1 MATTTPQQ
9 PAKTPVKKLNFA
21 YPFRKASEAPGD
33 PSADFTDQHE
43 FHRLL
48 RKEPGGAYAVS
59 RKGMWH
65 GGIHITDAGAGA
77 SLDLKHGVRCMAD
90 GEVVAWR
97 VNRTYLTSEIP
108 ERGDKAAFS
117 AQFSAGFA
125 LVRHVMEFPKD
136 NTLTF
141 FSLYMHLQDFASY
154 EADKALPRPSY
165 WTTWLRVT
173 DAAGDKP
180 DVSASGV
187 GAPAEQTGLRV
198 RTSKPG
204 GTILGILPR
213 GAQFS
218 LLKRDGNWGQ
228 IDSVHVSAMVPPKV
242 GGYVAPD
249 AAEKRW
255 IYLGKENGAYV
266 VETVMPDTSLDRVV
280 VPLKPVPIDAG
291 DLIGHIG
298 RFDSLG
304 EQVPARMVHL
314 EMFCD
319 DSIQSFIETSRAWV
333 TEHGA
338 KPKAWEQLGLPADPT
353 ILRIDRRTTLY
364 KNPNQEGQDAPLT
377 DVVQAYTLA
386 ELGQRAEKP
395 YTETSAGS
403 DGEKMR
409 WWKIDS
415 ADVRRQDIT
424 GWVREQNFAGGRI
437 SREFPQKWVD
447 FEILHDPHDS
457 THTIFASTQA
467 YVDYSTGADVPNAGA
482 IDKLNPLM
490 QAVCRQL
497 YATGDG
503 SQAANDLCVAS
514 QDAWAAMRASRLIV
528 KHESEWANP
537 DKWKQLITEIEK
549 KAGPD
554 EAHEAERKRI
564 QTLAWWEAVKEDFPA
579 LPAPQVFHIHP
590 IGMIGNFMNAEDCK
604 CGCCYVS
611 QFSVTKRGPSYGP
624 VYWGNNPLEKSS
636 VLVEL
641 ADSGEITASERR
653 ILVAMSTNEGNLDA
667 VQSYDSEVLTAGAM
681 QKTINPSGEGEFP
694 TQVLKFREDDNA
706 AYRELFEK
714 CGWSVERSGNSARMY
729 YTHHSLTEGKPK
741 TGGDL
746 MDIIRKGCSAQNFGK
761 KIDNIP
767 LASIVRAISDPRF
780 ERRQVI
786 DFLVRLRDRILPF
799 RPNGYQYNI
808 ASYFQSDLGRAT
820 ALDHH
825 VNRPYYVERDIGR
838 SLDRFFANHPNVSR
852 NPAEWGAQRSAHEM
866 KVVEHYGHHR
876 EMAAGV
882 ASPRYVALKNRI
894 G

>member
-21 YPFRKASEAPGD
+21 YPFRKAPEAPGK
-33 PSADFTDQHE
+33 PSADFADQHE

-59 RKGMWH
+59 RKGLWH
-65 GGIHITDAGAGA
+65 GGIHITEAGAGQ
-77 SLDLKHGVRCMAD
+77 SLDLTHGVRCMAD

-97 VNRTYLTSEIP
+97 VNRTYLPSEIP
-108 ERGDKAAFS
+108 EQGDKAAFS
-117 AQFSAGFA
+117 AKFSTGFA

-165 WTTWLRVT
+165 WITWLRVT
-173 DAAGDKP
+173 DVASDKP
-180 DVSASGV
+180 DASASGV

-228 IDSVHVSAMVPPKV
+228 IESVHVSAMVPPKV

-249 AAEKRW
+249 AAEKGW
-255 IYLGKENGAYV
+255 IYLGKESGAYV

-280 VPLKPVPIDAG
+280 APPKPVPVNAG
-291 DLIGHIG
+291 DIIGHIG
-298 RFDSLG
+298 RFDSLS
-304 EQVPARMVHL
+304 ERVPARMVHL
-314 EMFCD
+314 EMFCG

-333 TEHGA
+333 TENGA
-338 KPKAWEQLGLPADPT
+338 KPKAWEQLELPADPT

-364 KNPNQEGQDAPLT
+364 KNPNQQGQDAPLS

-386 ELGQRAEKP
+386 ELGQRNEKP
-395 YTETSAGS
+395 HTETSAGS

-409 WWKIDS
+409 WWKVDS

-437 SREFPQKWVD
+437 SREFAQKWVD

-467 YVDYSTGADVPNAGA
+467 YVDYATGADVPNAGA

-537 DKWKQLITEIEK
+537 DKWNQLITEIEK
-549 KAGPD
+549 KVGPD

-564 QTLAWWEAVKEDFPA
+564 QALAWWDAVKEDFPA

-590 IGMIGNFMNAEDCK
+590 IGIIGNFDKGKFQFTLTMMHRLFPHANRDALQEVADELNAHLQAYKLDTPLRRAHFFAKVMQETGSSLTREEGFIWKASSLIAKFSYFHNHPDQANAHGYHHVRPIKADGTSMNQVDFEAIANGAYGGRAELGNGNYASGDGWRYRGRGLK
-604 CGCCYVS
+604 QLTGRANYRA
-611 QFSVTKRGPSYGP
+611 FTK
-624 VYWGNNPLEKSS
+624 WH
-636 VLVEL
+636 
-641 ADSGEITASERR
+641 
-653 ILVAMSTNEGNLDA
+653 VAMQNEWPQEVVDFETNPDLLVQPKYAARSAAYFWVDRNLPEKAD
-667 VQSYDSEVLTAGAM
+667 QGETA
-681 QKTINPSGEGEFP
+681 
-694 TQVLKFREDDNA
+694 TQVNA
-706 AYRELFEK
+706 ITEVVNLHTDSYAAR
-714 CGWSVERSGNSARMY
+714 VENFNSIYSG
-729 YTHHSLTEGKPK
+729 
-741 TGGDL
+741 
-746 MDIIRKGCSAQNFGK
+746 
-761 KIDNIP
+761 
-767 LASIVRAISDPRF
+767 
-780 ERRQVI
+780 
-786 DFLVRLRDRILPF
+786 
-799 RPNGYQYNI
+799 GYLN
-808 ASYFQSDLGRAT
+808 
-820 ALDHH
+820 
-825 VNRPYYVERDIGR
+825 
-838 SLDRFFANHPNVSR
+838 
-852 NPAEWGAQRSAHEM
+852 
-866 KVVEHYGHHR
+866 
-876 EMAAGV
+876 
-882 ASPRYVALKNRI
+882 
-894 G
+894 